1 MKAKDLRVKSE
12 AELRDELNGL
22 LRAQFNLRMQ
32 RGVGQLTRNHQFS
45 DARKDI
51 ARIKTLLNEK
61 KIGSGAS

>member
-1 MKAKDLRVKSE
+1 MKAKELRSKSE
-12 AELRDELNGL
+12 AELREELMSL

-45 DARKDI
+45 QTRKDI

-61 KIGSGAS
+61 KSGGGVS